1 MRMLMVRTMKEEVTV
16 TMMMKMK
23 KEVPVMVMRKM
34 KRLERETF
42 SGSAA
47 SSQLMLPPLYREP
60 MKCNEKL

>member
-16 TMMMKMK
+16 T
-23 KEVPVMVMRKM
+23 VMRKM

>member
-1 MRMLMVRTMKEEVTV
+1 MRMLMMRTRKEEVT
-16 TMMMKMK
+16 
-23 KEVPVMVMRKM
+23 VMRKM

>member
-1 MRMLMVRTMKEEVTV
+1 MRMLMVRTRKLEVT
-16 TMMMKMK
+16 
-23 KEVPVMVMRKM
+23 VMRKM

>member
-1 MRMLMVRTMKEEVTV
+1 MIVMRMLMVRTRKEEVT
-16 TMMMKMK
+16 
-23 KEVPVMVMRKM
+23 VMRKM

>member
-1 MRMLMVRTMKEEVTV
+1 MRMLMVRTMKEEVT
-16 TMMMKMK
+16 
-23 KEVPVMVMRKM
+23 VMRKM

>member
-1 MRMLMVRTMKEEVTV
+1 MRMLMVRTRKEEVTV
-16 TMMMKMK
+16 K
-23 KEVPVMVMRKM
+23 RKM

>member
-1 MRMLMVRTMKEEVTV
+1 MIVMRMLMVRTRKEEVTV
-16 TMMMKMK
+16 
-23 KEVPVMVMRKM
+23 PVMRKM

>member
-1 MRMLMVRTMKEEVTV
+1 MRMLMVRTRREEVT
-16 TMMMKMK
+16 
-23 KEVPVMVMRKM
+23 VMRKM

-47 SSQLMLPPLYREP
+47 SSQLMLPPLNREP

>member
-1 MRMLMVRTMKEEVTV
+1 MIVMRMLMVRTVKEEVTL
-16 TMMMKMK
+16 
-23 KEVPVMVMRKM
+23 MRKM

>member
-1 MRMLMVRTMKEEVTV
+1 MIVMRMLMVRTMKEEVT
-16 TMMMKMK
+16 
-23 KEVPVMVMRKM
+23 VMRKM

>member
-1 MRMLMVRTMKEEVTV
+1 MRMLMVRTRKEEVT
-16 TMMMKMK
+16 
-23 KEVPVMVMRKM
+23 VMRKM

>member
-1 MRMLMVRTMKEEVTV
+1 MRMLMVRTMKEEV
-16 TMMMKMK
+16 
-23 KEVPVMVMRKM
+23 PVMRKM